1 MFHNIR
7 YKDFEAVHV
16 LSCSG
21 LMLVCDIFFLFNFWR
36 VRDPHIDGILNDQ
49 ITKGHCCDVRLSL

>member
-36 VRDPHIDGILNDQ
+36 VRDPHIWYIE
-49 ITKGHCCDVRLSL
+49 